1 MKILR
6 LPVTK
11 DPLTE
16 QSPMLRISLD
26 GGCDRAGCNCSPE
39 PFVLISDGEVMLTVT
54 LTEDEARRAKA
65 SGYVEVM

>member
-1 MKILR
+1 MQVLR
-6 LPVTK
+6 LPVTR
-11 DPLTE
+11 DALTE
-16 QSPMLRISLD
+16 QEPMLRISLD

-54 LTEDEARRAKA
+54 LTKEEAARAKA